1 MSRHRLPRLDWLRS
15 SQSLHV
21 QFGALSAI
29 MVAVSVLVI
38 GLIANFYA
46 QFALRNQVDR
56 ELVSVAAY
64 AAGPIGSDV
73 AGMGGLNTSALSAAN
88 VTLLL
93 LRTDGQITRVPDAR
107 PVIDPGPEELM
118 IARIQRGA
126 STRTVIS
133 PANGQPYRVVSIPLS
148 TENGNFALVLAR
160 PLSPTLTTLS
170 SLAFVMG
177 TLSFGV
183 IVVSAIVGYAS
194 GRAMLRPVRD
204 LTNAVARVTETD
216 QFIPIGNHSK
226 NELGE
231 LSRSFDTMLN
241 SLESSR
247 NRQRRLIADAG
258 HELRTPLTSM
268 RTNIELLVADDSSGM
283 LPEGARGEILADV
296 AAQLGEFSSLV
307 GDLVQL
313 SRDDVVTPSPEPLD
327 FAEVVKRAI
336 VRAERRG
343 PGLTWDVNLDSFFII
358 GEPDTLERA
367 ITNLLD
373 NAVKFSPEGAT
384 VHVKLKNQT
393 LTIGDEGPGIAEDD
407 IDKIFDRFYRSNK
420 ARNTPGTGLGLS
432 IVDHTI
438 TGHGGWVKAGN
449 RAEGGAEFTLWL
461 PEASLDE
468 MEDDD

>member
-1 MSRHRLPRLDWLRS
+1 MVSRHRLPRLDWLRR

-21 QFGALSAI
+21 QFGAVSGI

-56 ELVSVAAY
+56 ELVTVAAY
-64 AAGPIGSDV
+64 AAVPIASDV
-73 AGMGGLNTSALSAAN
+73 AGMGGLNTSALSSAN
-88 VTLLL
+88 VGLLL

-107 PVIDPGPEELM
+107 PIVDPGPDELM

-126 STRTVIS
+126 STRTVAS
-133 PANGQPYRVVSIPLS
+133 PANGQPYRIVAIPLS
-148 TENGNFALVLAR
+148 TDSGNYALVLFR
-160 PLSPTLTTLS
+160 PLTPTLATLS
-170 SLAFVMG
+170 SLAFMMG

-183 IVVSAIVGYAS
+183 ITVSALVGYLI
-194 GRAMLRPVRD
+194 GRSMLRPIRD
-204 LTNAVARVTETD
+204 LTDAVARVTETD
-216 QFIPIGNHSK
+216 QFIPIGNHSE

-268 RTNIELLVADDSSGM
+268 RTNIELLVADESSGM

-296 AAQLGEFSSLV
+296 AAQLGEFSALI

-313 SRDDVVTPSPEPLD
+313 SREDVVSPNPEPLD
-327 FAEVVKRAI
+327 FAEVVRRAI

-343 PGLTWDVNLDSFFII
+343 PGLTWDVDLDSFYII

-367 ITNLLD
+367 VTNLLD
-373 NAVKFSPEGAT
+373 NAVKFSPDGAT

-432 IVDHTI
+432 IVDHTV

-449 RAEGGAEFTLWL
+449 RAAGGAEFTLWL
-461 PEASLDE
+461 PAASLEDLDE
-468 MEDDD
+468 D